1 MTLKIAICDDC
12 EKDRK
17 HMIQLL
23 LSYAFAHEYDFHI
36 EEFLLK
42 IVLLLNQQ
50 VHHLLYCSN
59 DFRMMPCIS

>member
-23 LSYAFAHEYDFHI
+23 MRYA
-36 EEFLLK
+36 LC
-42 IVLLLNQQ
+42 V
-50 VHHLLYCSN
+50 CS
-59 DFRMMPCIS
+59 